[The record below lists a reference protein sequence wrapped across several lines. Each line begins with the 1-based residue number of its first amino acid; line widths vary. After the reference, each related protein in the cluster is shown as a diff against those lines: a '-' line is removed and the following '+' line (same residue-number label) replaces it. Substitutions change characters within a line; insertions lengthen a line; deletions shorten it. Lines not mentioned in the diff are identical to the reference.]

1 MSQLLEYKCP
11 NCGGAITFDPQAQ
24 ELVCP
29 YCKGHFQAQALQAMD
44 SVLSQPAQN
53 PEWQNQPGA
62 EWSSREQDGMNIYA
76 CKSCGGEIIGD
87 ATLAASSCPFCGNP
101 VVMTRQFTGDL
112 RPDLVVPFKQDKAA
126 AIAALTRHYKGKP
139 FLPKLFRE
147 ANHLDE
153 IKGLYV
159 PFWLFSAHVDAQI
172 SYKAT
177 RVRSWSDTNYDYTE
191 TSHYQV
197 NREGSLA
204 FANVPCDASSKM
216 PDDLMDSLEP
226 FDWRDSVD
234 FQTAYLAGFFA
245 DRYDVDSAQSTPRA
259 NARIY
264 GSTEALFRQ
273 SVTGYTTVVAA
284 GQNILPSHG
293 TVRYGLLPVWLLN
306 TRRKDKTYTFA
317 MNGQTGKFVGDLPI
331 SAGKFAAWFFGL
343 AAAFSGIIWLLLYF
357 LT

>member
-1 MSQLLEYKCP
+1 
-11 NCGGAITFDPQAQ
+11 
-24 ELVCP
+24 
-29 YCKGHFQAQALQAMD
+29 MD
-44 SVLSQPAQN
+44 SVLSTPAPE
-53 PEWQNQPGA
+53 PEWKAPPGG
-62 EWSSREQDGMNIYA
+62 EWDSREQDDMNVYA
-76 CKSCGGEIIGD
+76 CNSCGGEIIGD
-87 ATLAASSCPFCGNP
+87 ATLAATSCPFCGNP
-101 VVMTRQFTGDL
+101 VVMTRQFSGDL

-139 FLPKLFRE
+139 FLPRLFRE
-147 ANHLDE
+147 SNHLDE

-226 FDWRDSVD
+226 FDWKDAVD

-259 NARIY
+259 NARI
-264 GSTEALFRQ
+264 GESTEALFRQ
-273 SVTGYTTVVAA
+273 SVIGYQSVVTTG
-284 GQNILPSHG
+284 QSIRPSNG

-306 TRRKDKTYTFA
+306 TRWKDKNYAFA
-317 MNGQTGKFVGDLPI
+317 MNGQTGKLVGDLPV
-331 SAGKFAAWFFGL
+331 SAGKLAAWFLGL
-343 AAAFSGIIWLLLYF
+343 TAAAAGVIWLLLYLF
-357 LT
+357 A